1 MYKRGFVLWLTVL
14 LLLVTVMPVLGQ
26 TISIT
31 VTPAWSAATTLTS
44 LDTNGPAF
52 PNHEAGDDYRYVSV
66 GLFATTNVEFWALQ
80 VTCTVPVATLQS
92 YTADPDN
99 LLTPDDW
106 GDWRR
111 MIDPGPDW
119 GTEGFDYV
127 MISTPFNPTTG
138 AMTLTISRQGQT
150 TPLGA
155 NGQSRNMLLATFSY
169 RVKPQ
174 VGVFKGTAAF
184 ACTPIAFL
192 SRNATPIGV
201 PTFTAPTPLSISSG
215 LSISGIAQYQ
225 ARTDHT
231 GIGVICMD
239 QASQTHIFSTRT
251 SNTGAWTISNI
262 RVQDWYDCRYF
273 GQLIDNELAPA
284 TPVHEADV
292 YLPVQVSVNLHF
304 NFNHKVLPVTLPL
317 GNATRDNTADPFA
330 DEEIDETDISAVT
343 SSFGLSYPATTN
355 FGLGDVNNDKA
366 VNRSDL
372 VLVAGNFGL
381 GNWNTWSEHV
391 IVSAQRGPSAAF
403 ADNRIWVNSS
413 VNQGQG
419 NTPLRQLIPGA
430 NRDYWPA
437 LSPDGTKLAFTRA
450 VVTGTGASAR
460 LYYQVFV
467 QSADGTG
474 TATRISPLPGN
485 SWSYDALA
493 PSWSPDGTRLVFI
506 ASWTDGV
513 VQTNSV
519 YDYRQSRT
527 NSGDIYVV
535 DATGRNVRQ
544 VSYGAKVYP
553 PSWLDNETIVFGGAS
568 WNSDCGGTICR
579 SWVNSTWS
587 GQQIL
592 DATDLPQMSY
602 PEFADMPNIRNG
614 RLYYRYQSTLG
625 DTRLRVANLDWDNMW
640 NGDAVEAYNADPMA
654 ADSANTVGLYHI
666 DLEWDTSYGGETYEP
681 LSTYVDYYAIRN
693 NDGGGIL
700 YYEYQWDGF
709 NYNNSP
715 WDVYGTV
722 DRWDGSYGNAL
733 TFNEPARS
741 YLIEVWGSAWWNG
754 EDPEFNP
761 SDVFP
766 LRTTFF
772 LAP

>member
-66 GLFATTNVEFWALQ
+66 GLYATTNVEFWALQ

-174 VGVFKGTAAF
+174 AGVFNGTAAF

-201 PTFTAPTPLSISSG
+201 PTFTAPSPLNISSG
-215 LSISGIAQYQ
+215 LSISGVAQYQ

-231 GIGVICMD
+231 GIGVICTD
-239 QASQTHIFSTRT
+239 NDTQSFSTRT
-251 SNTGAWTISNI
+251 NNTGAWTISNI
-262 RVQDWYDCRYF
+262 RVQNWYTCRYF
-273 GQLIDNELAPA
+273 GQLIDNEATPA
-284 TPVHEADV
+284 VPVHEADV
-292 YLPVQVSVNLHF
+292 YLPVEIFVNLWV
-304 NFNHKVLPVTLPL
+304 NLNQKVMPVVLPL
-317 GNATRDNTADPFA
+317 GNATRDNTVDPYN

-343 SSFGLSYPATTN
+343 SSFGLSYPVTTN

-366 VNRSDL
+366 VNRADL
-372 VLVAGNFGL
+372 VLVAGNYGL
-381 GNWNTWSEHV
+381 GNANTWSEHV
-391 IVSAQRGPSAAF
+391 IISAQRAPSAAF

-419 NTPLRQLIPGA
+419 STPLRQLISGT

-506 ASWTDGV
+506 ASYTDGV
-513 VQTNSV
+513 VPTNSV
-519 YDYRQSRT
+519 YDYRQSRN
-527 NSGDIYVV
+527 NSGDIYIV

-553 PSWLDNETIVFGGAS
+553 PTWLDNEAILFGGDL
-568 WNSDCGGTICR
+568 WNSECGGTICM
-579 SWVNSTWS
+579 SWVNSTWA
-587 GQQIL
+587 GQWL
-592 DATDLPQMSY
+592 FDDTDLPPMSY
-602 PEFADMPNIRNG
+602 PEFADMPNIRQG
-614 RLYYRYQSTLG
+614 RLYYRYQTDLG
-625 DTRLRVANLDWDNMW
+625 NTNLHVANINWDELWTNGNPLETFVMNPSTADGGDGYYNTMAMW
-640 NGDAVEAYNADPMA
+640 LYNG
-654 ADSANTVGLYHI
+654 TTLF
-666 DLEWDTSYGGETYEP
+666 P
-681 LSTYVDYYAIRN
+681 LSNTIDYYTMRN

-700 YYEYQWDGF
+700 YYEYDWDGF
-709 NYNNSP
+709 NYYTTP
-715 WDVYGTV
+715 WQVYGTV
-722 DRWDGSYGNAL
+722 DYGPYYDN
-733 TFNEPARS
+733 TPSFNEPTGS
-741 YLIEVWGSAWWNG
+741 YLIEVWGNPWWDG
-754 EDPEFNP
+754 DEYSP
-761 SDVFP
+761 SDLFP
-766 LRTTFF
+766 LRVSFF